1 MITATCSESKTKN
14 MPSFINKV
22 KIFAGSGSHSIAEK
36 IAKAYGQ
43 NLGSVTLNS
52 FSDGE
57 FQPCIDE
64 TVRGCDVFIIQSTI
78 PPADNTMELLML
90 IDAAKR
96 ASAHKVVAVIPYFG
110 LARQDRKD
118 KPRVPI
124 SSKMVANILTAAG
137 ADRVMTMDLHA
148 PQIQGFFDIPVD
160 HLDSTVIFIPYIKS
174 LPSENLLLAA
184 PDVGATKRVREFAKF
199 LGVEMVICDKA
210 RKRANEVASMTIIG
224 DVKDKD
230 VVLIDDICD
239 TANTLCKAAAL
250 IKEKGA
256 RSVRAVCT
264 HPVLSGKAYD
274 NLENSV
280 LEEIVLC
287 DTIPIKNGNY
297 KKIKVL
303 SVDNLFANAIRS
315 VSEFGSISSLFNI
328 SDSYQKE
335 LI

>member
-1 MITATCSESKTKN
+1 

-22 KIFAGSGSHSIAEK
+22 KIFACSASQSLGDK
-36 IAKAYGQ
+36 IATAYGQ
-43 NLGSVTLNS
+43 NLGDVTVS
-52 FSDGE
+52 RFSDGE
-57 FQPCIDE
+57 FQPTLNE
-64 TVRGCDVFIIQSTI
+64 SVRGCDVFIIQSTF
-78 PPADNTMELLML
+78 PPADNLMELLML

-174 LPSENLLLAA
+174 LKVENLLLAA
-184 PDVGATKRVREFAKF
+184 PDIGASKRVREFAKM

-210 RKRANEVASMTIIG
+210 RKRANEIASMTVIG
-224 DVKDKD
+224 DVTGQD
-230 VVLIDDICD
+230 VVIIDDICD

-250 IKEKGA
+250 LKEKGA
-256 RSVRAVCT
+256 RTVRAVCT
-264 HPVLSGKAYD
+264 HPVLSGKAYE
-274 NLENSV
+274 NIENSV
-280 LEEIVLC
+280 MEEVVLC
-287 DTIPIKNGNY
+287 DTIPVKPGNF
-297 KKIKVL
+297 KKIKTL
-303 SVDNLFANAIRS
+303 SVDRLFAGAIRN

-328 SDSYQKE
+328 SDSYQRE

>member
-64 TVRGCDVFIIQSTI
+64 SVRGCDVFIIQSTM

-174 LPSENLLLAA
+174 LPLENLLLAA
-184 PDVGATKRVREFAKF
+184 PDVGATKRVRE
-199 LGVEMVICDKA
+199 V
-210 RKRANEVASMTIIG
+210 
-224 DVKDKD
+224 
-230 VVLIDDICD
+230 
-239 TANTLCKAAAL
+239 
-250 IKEKGA
+250 A

>member
-1 MITATCSESKTKN
+1 

-22 KIFAGSGSHSIAEK
+22 KIFAGSGSHYIAER

-43 NLGSVTLNS
+43 NLGSVSLNS

-64 TVRGCDVFIIQSTI
+64 SVRGCDVFIIQSTM
-78 PPADNTMELLML
+78 PPADHLMELLML
-90 IDAAKR
+90 IDA
-96 ASAHKVVAVIPYFG
+96 AHKVVAVIPYFG

-174 LPSENLLLAA
+174 LPSKELLLAA

-210 RKRANEVASMTIIG
+210 RKRANEIASMTVIG
-224 DVKDKD
+224 DVNGKD

-250 IKEKGA
+250 LKEKGA
-256 RSVRAVCT
+256 KSVRAVCT
-264 HPVLSGKAYD
+264 HPVLSGNAYD

-280 LEEIVLC
+280 LEEIILC
-287 DTIPIKNGNY
+287 DTIPIKPGNY
-297 KKIKVL
+297 QKIKVL
-303 SVDNLFANAIRS
+303 SVDKLFASAIRN
-315 VSEFGSISSLFNI
+315 VSEFESISSLFNV

>member
-1 MITATCSESKTKN
+1 

-22 KIFAGSGSHSIAEK
+22 KIFAGSGSQDIAER
-36 IAKAYGQ
+36 IAKSYGQ
-43 NLGSVTLNS
+43 NIGKVSLNS

-64 TVRGCDVFIIQSTI
+64 TVRGCDVFIIQSTM
-78 PPADNTMELLML
+78 PPADNLMELLML

-174 LPSENLLLAA
+174 IQTNDLLLAA
-184 PDVGATKRVREFAKF
+184 PDVGATKRVREFAKY

-210 RKRANEVASMTIIG
+210 RKRANEIASMTVIG
-224 DVKDKD
+224 DVKGKD

-256 RSVRAVCT
+256 KSVRAVCT
-264 HPVLSGKAYD
+264 HPVLSGNAYV

-280 LEEIVLC
+280 LEEIMLC
-287 DTIPIKNGNY
+287 DTIPLKSGNY
-297 KKIKVL
+297 SKIKVL
-303 SVDNLFANAIRS
+303 SVDNLFANAIRN

-328 SDSYQKE
+328 SDTYQQE

>member
-1 MITATCSESKTKN
+1 

-22 KIFAGSGSHSIAEK
+22 KIFAGSGSQGIAERIVK
-36 IAKAYGQ
+36 SYGQ
-43 NLGSVTLNS
+43 NIGKVSLNS

-64 TVRGCDVFIIQSTI
+64 TVRGCDVFIIQSTM
-78 PPADNTMELLML
+78 PPADNLMELLML

-174 LPSENLLLAA
+174 IQTNDLLLAA
-184 PDVGATKRVREFAKF
+184 PDVGATKRVREFAKY

-210 RKRANEVASMTIIG
+210 RKRANEIASMTVIG
-224 DVKDKD
+224 DVKGKD

-256 RSVRAVCT
+256 KSVRAVCT
-264 HPVLSGKAYD
+264 HPVLSGNAYV

-280 LEEIVLC
+280 LEEIMLC
-287 DTIPIKNGNY
+287 DTIPLKSGNY
-297 KKIKVL
+297 SKIKVL
-303 SVDNLFANAIRS
+303 SVDNLFANAIRN

-328 SDSYQKE
+328 SDTYQQE

>member
-1 MITATCSESKTKN
+1 

-22 KIFAGSGSHSIAEK
+22 KLFSGSASNYLADK
-36 IAKAYGQ
+36 IAVSYGQ
-43 NLGSVTLNS
+43 KLGSVTLS
-52 FSDGE
+52 KFSDGE
-57 FQPCIDE
+57 FQPSLDE
-64 TVRGCDVFIIQSTI
+64 SVRGCDIFIVQSTF
-78 PPADNTMELLML
+78 PPSDNLMELLML

-160 HLDSTVIFIPYIKS
+160 HLDSTVIFIPYIK
-174 LPSENLLLAA
+174 NLGLDNLILAA
-184 PDVGATKRVREFAKF
+184 PDIGASKRVREFAKI

-210 RKRANEVASMTIIG
+210 RKRANEIASMTIIG
-224 DVKDKD
+224 DVEGQD

-250 IKEKGA
+250 LKEKGA

-264 HPVLSGKAYD
+264 HPVLSGKAY
-274 NLENSV
+274 ENIANSEM
-280 LEEIVLC
+280 EELVVC
-287 DTIPIKNGNY
+287 DTIPLKPGHHD
-297 KKIKVL
+297 KIKTL
-303 SVDNLFANAIRS
+303 SVDRLFANAIRN
-315 VSEFGSISSLFNI
+315 VSEFGSISSLFSI
-328 SDSYQKE
+328 SDSYQPE

>member
-1 MITATCSESKTKN
+1 
-14 MPSFINKV
+14 
-22 KIFAGSGSHSIAEK
+22 
-36 IAKAYGQ
+36 
-43 NLGSVTLNS
+43 
-52 FSDGE
+52 
-57 FQPCIDE
+57 
-64 TVRGCDVFIIQSTI
+64 
-78 PPADNTMELLML
+78 
-90 IDAAKR
+90 
-96 ASAHKVVAVIPYFG
+96 
-110 LARQDRKD
+110 
-118 KPRVPI
+118 
-124 SSKMVANILTAAG
+124 
-137 ADRVMTMDLHA
+137 
-148 PQIQGFFDIPVD
+148 
-160 HLDSTVIFIPYIKS
+160 
-174 LPSENLLLAA
+174 
-184 PDVGATKRVREFAKF
+184 
-199 LGVEMVICDKA
+199 MVICDKA

-250 IKEKGA
+250 IKDKGA
-256 RSVRAVCT
+256 KSVRAVCT
-264 HPVLSGKAYD
+264 HPVLSGKAYE

-297 KKIKVL
+297 SKIKVL